1 MASPATEGTLR
12 SYKKQKIVRSLLEVL
27 GAVAEKEASPEGFG
41 AGDNKRMWIKATI
54 TRDPSRGKGKGAWR
68 DLEITAYSTL
78 HKIEIDAEG
87 MARP

>member
-1 MASPATEGTLR
+1 MTPTRSIGAASDG
-12 SYKKQKIVRSLLEVL
+12 
-27 GAVAEKEASPEGFG
+27 VAAGFG

-54 TRDPSRGKGKGAWR
+54 TRDPSRGKGKGAWG

>member
-1 MASPATEGTLR
+1 
-12 SYKKQKIVRSLLEVL
+12 
-27 GAVAEKEASPEGFG
+27 
-41 AGDNKRMWIKATI
+41 MWIKATI
-54 TRDPSRGKGKGAWR
+54 TRDPSRGKGKGAWG